1 MSHYAVWHGRVVW
14 LGIIL
19 NMFFVFP
26 LVLAPGWLLGLLHIP
41 LDQLIWAR
49 TAGMLLFI
57 ISVFYIPATWD
68 LKRYRATAWFSI
80 FPSRTFGSTF
90 FTVAVFV
97 FGYPKG
103 FLSIAI
109 VDGAIGI
116 ITFILLLLVTWEEKK
131 MGSPV
136 ALK

>member
-1 MSHYAVWHGRVVW
+1 MSRYAVWHGRVVW
-14 LGIIL
+14 FGIIL

-26 LVLAPGWLLGLLHIP
+26 LVLAPGWLLGLLNIP

-49 TAGMLLFI
+49 ASGMLLFI

-80 FPSRTFGSTF
+80 FPSRTFGATF
-90 FTVAVFV
+90 FTIAVFV
-97 FGYPKG
+97 FGQPVG

-109 VDGAIGI
+109 VDGVIGI
-116 ITFILLLLVTWEEKK
+116 TTFILLWRVTLEEKS
-131 MGSPV
+131 M
-136 ALK
+136 AIT

>member
-1 MSHYAVWHGRVVW
+1 MSHYAVWYSRVVW
-14 LGIIL
+14 IGIIL
-19 NMFFVFP
+19 NMLFVFP
-26 LVLAPGWLLGLLHIP
+26 LMLAPRWLLDLLHIP

-90 FTVAVFV
+90 FTVAVFA

-109 VDGAIGI
+109 VDGTIGI

-136 ALK
+136 VLK

>member
-1 MSHYAVWHGRVVW
+1 MSRYGIWHGRVVW
-14 LGIIL
+14 FGIIL

-26 LVLAPGWLLGLLHIP
+26 LVLAPGWLLGLLNIP

-49 TAGMLLFI
+49 ASGMLLFI

-68 LKRYRATAWFSI
+68 LKRYRASAWFSI
-80 FPSRTFGSTF
+80 FPSRTFGATF

-97 FGYPKG
+97 FGYPVG

-109 VDGAIGI
+109 VDGFIGI
-116 ITFILLLLVTWEEKK
+116 TTFILLLLVTLEEKRR
-131 MGSPV
+131 GTPV
-136 ALK
+136 TLK

>member
-1 MSHYAVWHGRVVW
+1 MNRYERWHGRIVW

-26 LVLAPGWLLGLLHIP
+26 LVFAPGWILGLLNIP

-49 TAGMLLFI
+49 ASGMLLFI
-57 ISVFYIPATWD
+57 ISVFYIPSTWD
-68 LKRYRATAWFSI
+68 LKRYRATAWIAI
-80 FPSRTFGSTF
+80 FPSRTFGATF
-90 FTVAVFV
+90 FFLAVLL
-97 FGYPKG
+97 FGQPKG

-109 VDGAIGI
+109 VDAFIGI
-116 ITFILLLLVTWEEKK
+116 TTLILLLLVTREEN
-131 MGSPV
+131 MSGHPV